1 MPEFNLRA
9 FAGGAGASGALHPCL
24 RAEAEVRLG
33 ARLPLKNFTGPGSR
47 APCAELVQPL
57 PDFLDARSST
67 AAESRSPS
75 NRIPHQAV
83 PLLVQAPLPGFASV
97 CKIEPHAN
105 SLRHPGTAG
114 NSRPLPF
121 ITVSGGTFRLPGRS
135 TRASPFLPKS
145 SCPRAATEPASR
157 HGPPPRSAPAV
168 AAAHHRVGL
177 PAANSRHRFLRR
189 PLVYPRTA
197 RNPPLPGSSPTMRRI
212 SGVVFHATYDATPL
226 RRRPVRLKGPAP
238 LFPLLHDNSR
248 LIVDRHGRAPGSKGP
263 PGETHK
269 AGCAR
274 RWPGGGSRWAWQSP
288 S

>member
-145 SCPRAATEPASR
+145 SCPRAATEPVSR
-157 HGPPPRSAPAV
+157 SGPPPRPTPRCGGRPDAPARPGIRPFP
-168 AAAHHRVGL
+168 ASRQALASRRFPPTGEGSGTGRRPPSGPRDMPADACSACHGRAL
-177 PAANSRHRFLRR
+177 QPAAPGSPLLTPPYPLGSPTIRHISGIVFHANNVASRHRS
-189 PLVYPRTA
+189 VAYPRT
-197 RNPPLPGSSPTMRRI
+197 
-212 SGVVFHATYDATPL
+212 
-226 RRRPVRLKGPAP
+226 
-238 LFPLLHDNSR
+238 
-248 LIVDRHGRAPGSKGP
+248 
-263 PGETHK
+263 
-269 AGCAR
+269 
-274 RWPGGGSRWAWQSP
+274 
-288 S
+288 